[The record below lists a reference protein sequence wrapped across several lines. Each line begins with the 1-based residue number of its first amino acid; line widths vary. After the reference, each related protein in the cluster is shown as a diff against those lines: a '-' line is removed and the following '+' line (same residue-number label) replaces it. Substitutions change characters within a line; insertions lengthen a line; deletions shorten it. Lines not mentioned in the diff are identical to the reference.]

1 VRSNSRS
8 SCGGAP
14 NFDEDLFELIEFC
27 IAQLATQEKSTTTDR
42 PATGDDVRFS
52 GGYGSV
58 TAVDGI
64 NRVHSVILGSWYLR
78 QIKRQDK
85 EAATEAASLMNRHL
99 QWFPDPPQPSHDM
112 VGTMQ

>member
-1 VRSNSRS
+1 MEIGDRHDREAARVPPRRGEAVGGRDQPFRLDRGRIDRGAGSRQP
-8 SCGGAP
+8 GGA
-14 NFDEDLFELIEFC
+14 E
-27 IAQLATQEKSTTTDR
+27 ATQEKSTTTDR

-85 EAATEAASLMNRHL
+85 EAATEAALR
-99 QWFPDPPQPSHDM
+99 
-112 VGTMQ
+112 